1 MGKIGLKWNNQVI
14 MNGYQD
20 APLGLLS
27 FLSFAFS
34 VIAAVLAIDM
44 FKLLRTGGFGR
55 TWRLL
60 ITASV
65 MLVLLQVL
73 RMAQVL
79 NFRPVAEAHLAQVV
93 ELCFIISLAYAFYV
107 QRQLFT
113 HEHKHN
119 EEMEDEEAEDAD
131 LNDEDDADSASAEE
145 EYSVST
151 PSKNWMQGSADISR
165 PAR

>member
-1 MGKIGLKWNNQVI
+1 

-34 VIAAVLAIDM
+34 VITAVLAIDM
-44 FKLLRTGGFGR
+44 FKLLRTGGFGK

-79 NFRPVAEAHLAQVV
+79 NFRPVAEAHLAQIV
-93 ELCFIISLAYAFYV
+93 ELCFIMSLAYSFYL

-119 EEMEDEEAEDAD
+119 EEDEDIEDAD
-131 LNDEDDADSASAEE
+131 LSDEDDADSSSAEE
-145 EYSVST
+145 EHSVSP
-151 PSKNWMQGSADISR
+151 PSNNWAQYGSADISR